1 MNMKVILFNGSPNIH
16 GCTYTALHE
25 IEETLQKKGIETEVF
40 QVGSKSVRGC
50 IGCGKCRESGKCIFD
65 DIVNEAIDKIKDADG
80 VIFGSPVYYASANGT
95 MISFLDRLFYAASQ
109 YLAYKPG
116 AVVVSARRAGTTAT
130 YDELNKYLGISNML
144 IVPAP
149 YWNMVHGNTADE
161 VKQDKEGLYIMR
173 QIGENMTWMLKMLE
187 NAKANG
193 IAPTILEKERTNFIR

>member
-1 MNMKVILFNGSPNIH
+1 MKVMLFNGSPNIH

-25 IEETLQKKGIETEVF
+25 IEETLQKNGIETEIF

-109 YLAYKPG
+109 HLAYKPG

-149 YWNMVHGNTADE
+149 YWNMVHGNTAEE

-187 NAKANG
+187 SAKANS
-193 IAPTILEKERTNFIR
+193 IAPTIIEKERTNFIR

>member
-1 MNMKVILFNGSPNIH
+1 MKVILFNGSPNMH

-25 IEETLQKKGIETEVF
+25 IEETLQKNGIETEIF

-50 IGCGKCRESGKCIFD
+50 IGCGKCRERGKCIFD

>member
-1 MNMKVILFNGSPNIH
+1 MKVILFNGSPNIH

-25 IEETLQKKGIETEVF
+25 IEETLQKNGIETEVF

-65 DIVNEAIDKIKDADG
+65 DIVNEAIDKIKEADG
-80 VIFGSPVYYASANGT
+80 VVFGSPVYYASANGT
-95 MISFLDRLFYAASQ
+95 MISFLDRLFYAASS

-149 YWNMVHGNTADE
+149 YWNMVHGNTAEE
-161 VKQDKEGLYIMR
+161 VKQDREGLYIMR

>member
-1 MNMKVILFNGSPNIH
+1 MKVILFNGSPNIH

-25 IEETLQKKGIETEVF
+25 IEETLQKNGIETEVF

-65 DIVNEAIDKIKDADG
+65 DIVNEAIDKIKEADG
-80 VIFGSPVYYASANGT
+80 VVFGSPVYYASANGT
-95 MISFLDRLFYAASQ
+95 MISFLDRLFYAASS

-149 YWNMVHGNTADE
+149 YWNMVHGNTAEE
-161 VKQDKEGLYIMR
+161 VKQDREGLYIMR

-193 IAPTILEKERTNFIR
+193 IAPAILEKERTNFIR

>member
-1 MNMKVILFNGSPNIH
+1 MKVILFNGSPNIH

-25 IEETLQKKGIETEVF
+25 IEETLQKNGIETEVF

-50 IGCGKCRESGKCIFD
+50 IGCGKCRERGKCIFD

-95 MISFLDRLFYAASQ
+95 MISFLDRLFYAASK

-193 IAPTILEKERTNFIR
+193 ITPTILEKERTNFIR

>member
-1 MNMKVILFNGSPNIH
+1 MKVILFNGSPNVH

-25 IEETLQKKGIETEVF
+25 IEETLQKNGIETEIF

-50 IGCGKCRESGKCIFD
+50 IGCGKCRERGKCIFD

-95 MISFLDRLFYAASQ
+95 MISFLDRLFYAASK

>member
-1 MNMKVILFNGSPNIH
+1 MKVILFNGSPNIH

-25 IEETLQKKGIETEVF
+25 IEETLQKNGIETEVF
-40 QVGSKSVRGC
+40 QVGSKNVRGC

-65 DIVNEAIDKIKDADG
+65 DIVNEAIDKIKEADG
-80 VIFGSPVYYASANGT
+80 VVFGSPVYYASANGT

-109 YLAYKPG
+109 HLAYKPG

-149 YWNMVHGNTADE
+149 YWNMVHGNTAEE
-161 VKQDKEGLYIMR
+161 VKQDREGLYIMR

-193 IAPTILEKERTNFIR
+193 IAPAILEKERTNFIR

>member
-1 MNMKVILFNGSPNIH
+1 MKVMLFNGSPNIH

-25 IEETLQKKGIETEVF
+25 IEETLQKNGIETEIF

-95 MISFLDRLFYAASQ
+95 MISFLDRLFYAASNH
-109 YLAYKPG
+109 LAYKPG

-149 YWNMVHGNTADE
+149 YWNMVHGNTAEE

>member
-1 MNMKVILFNGSPNIH
+1 MKVILFNGSPNIH

-25 IEETLQKKGIETEVF
+25 IEETLQKNGIETEVF

-65 DIVNEAIDKIKDADG
+65 DIVNEAIDKIKEADG
-80 VIFGSPVYYASANGT
+80 VVFGSPVYYASANGT
-95 MISFLDRLFYAASQ
+95 MISFLDRLFYAASS
-109 YLAYKPG
+109 YLAYKTG

-149 YWNMVHGNTADE
+149 YWNMVHGNTAEE